1 MRCDG
6 THRNSGDNVMV
17 NLAKLASKWQKIL
30 RLQDWEV
37 TIDFY
42 RAREF
47 SNSDA
52 LGECTF
58 NVNSREGFIK
68 ILHPTDYDGEYN
80 LEWIV
85 VHELLHL
92 HFADWTAKNNYECP
106 VSGEQAIDS
115 IAQALARLESNCIK
129 LHKENKE
136 LKGRN
141 S

>member
-1 MRCDG
+1 
-6 THRNSGDNVMV
+6 MV
-17 NLAKLASKWQKIL
+17 NLSKVASKWQKIL

-37 TIDFY
+37 TIDYY
-42 RAREF
+42 RARDF
-47 SNSDA
+47 TNADA

-58 NVNSREGFIK
+58 NINSREGFIK
-68 ILHPTDYDGEYN
+68 ILDPIDYEGEYD

-115 IAQALARLESNCIK
+115 IAQALTRLNKAGDI
-129 LHKENKE
+129 LLKENKQ
-136 LKGRN
+136 LKNNKEVG
-141 S
+141 

>member
-1 MRCDG
+1 
-6 THRNSGDNVMV
+6 MV
-17 NLAKLASKWQKIL
+17 NLSKVASRWQKIL
-30 RLQDWEV
+30 RLQDWQV
-37 TIDFY
+37 DIDFY

-47 SNSDA
+47 ANADA

-58 NVNSREGFIK
+58 NINSREGFIK
-68 ILHPTDYDGEYN
+68 ILNPIDYEGEYD

-115 IAQALARLESNCIK
+115 IAQALTRL
-129 LHKENKE
+129 NKAGDIL
-136 LKGRN
+136 LK
-141 S
+141 

>member
-1 MRCDG
+1 
-6 THRNSGDNVMV
+6 MV

-42 RAREF
+42 RARDF
-47 SNSDA
+47 TNADA

-58 NVNSREGFIK
+58 NINSREGFIK
-68 ILHPTDYDGEYN
+68 ILDPIDYEGEYD

-115 IAQALARLESNCIK
+115 IAQALTRLNKAGDI
-129 LHKENKE
+129 LLKENKQ
-136 LKGRN
+136 LKKN
-141 S
+141 KEE

>member
-1 MRCDG
+1 
-6 THRNSGDNVMV
+6 MV
-17 NLAKLASKWQKIL
+17 NLSKVASKWQKIL

-37 TIDFY
+37 DIDFY

-47 SNSDA
+47 TNADA

-58 NVNSREGFIK
+58 NINSREGFIK
-68 ILHPTDYDGEYN
+68 ILNPIDYEGEYD

-115 IAQALARLESNCIK
+115 IAQALTRLNKAGDI
-129 LHKENKE
+129 LLKENKQ
-136 LKGRN
+136 LKKN
-141 S
+141 KEE

>member
-1 MRCDG
+1 
-6 THRNSGDNVMV
+6 MV
-17 NLAKLASKWQKIL
+17 NLTKMASKWQKIL

-58 NVNSREGFIK
+58 NINSREGFIK
-68 ILHPTDYDGEYN
+68 ILNPTDYDGEYN

-115 IAQALARLESNCIK
+115 IAIK
-129 LHKENKE
+129 LRLVLTQATPVVPLPIVKSRTVSPS
-136 LKGRN
+136 LL
-141 S
+141 

>member
-1 MRCDG
+1 
-6 THRNSGDNVMV
+6 MV
-17 NLAKLASKWQKIL
+17 NLSKVASKWQKIL
-30 RLQDWEV
+30 RLQDWQV
-37 TIDFY
+37 DIDFY

-47 SNSDA
+47 TNADA

-58 NVNSREGFIK
+58 NINSREGFIK
-68 ILHPTDYDGEYN
+68 ILDPIDYEGEYD

-115 IAQALARLESNCIK
+115 IAQALTRLNKAGDI
-129 LHKENKE
+129 LLKENKQ
-136 LKGRN
+136 LKNNKEVG
-141 S
+141 

>member
-1 MRCDG
+1 
-6 THRNSGDNVMV
+6 MV
-17 NLAKLASKWQKIL
+17 NLTRLASKWQKIL

-37 TIDFY
+37 TIDYY
-42 RAREF
+42 RARDF
-47 SNSDA
+47 TNADA

-58 NVNSREGFIK
+58 NINSREGFIK
-68 ILHPTDYDGEYN
+68 ILNPIDYDGEYD

-115 IAQALARLESNCIK
+115 IAQALTRLNKAGDI
-129 LHKENKE
+129 LLKENKQ
-136 LKGRN
+136 LKKN
-141 S
+141 KEE

>member
-1 MRCDG
+1 
-6 THRNSGDNVMV
+6 MV
-17 NLAKLASKWQKIL
+17 NLTKLASKWQKIL

-115 IAQALARLESNCIK
+115 IAQTLTRLSKQVEI
-129 LHKENKE
+129 LTKENKE
-136 LKGRN
+136 LKKKEAR
-141 S
+141 

>member
-1 MRCDG
+1 
-6 THRNSGDNVMV
+6 MV
-17 NLAKLASKWQKIL
+17 NLSKVASKWQKIL

-37 TIDFY
+37 TIDYY
-42 RAREF
+42 RARDF
-47 SNSDA
+47 ANADA

-58 NVNSREGFIK
+58 NINSREGFIK
-68 ILHPTDYDGEYN
+68 ILHPTDYDGDYD

-115 IAQALARLESNCIK
+115 IAQALTRLNKAGDI
-129 LHKENKE
+129 LLKENKQ
-136 LKGRN
+136 LKNNKEVG
-141 S
+141 

>member
-1 MRCDG
+1 
-6 THRNSGDNVMV
+6 MV
-17 NLAKLASKWQKIL
+17 NLSKVASRWQKIL

-37 TIDFY
+37 DIDFY
-42 RAREF
+42 RARDF
-47 SNSDA
+47 TNADA

-58 NVNSREGFIK
+58 NINSREGFIK
-68 ILHPTDYDGEYN
+68 ILNPIDYEGEYD

-115 IAQALARLESNCIK
+115 IAQALTRLNKAGDI
-129 LHKENKE
+129 LLKENKQ
-136 LKGRN
+136 LKKN
-141 S
+141 KEE

>member
-1 MRCDG
+1 
-6 THRNSGDNVMV
+6 MV
-17 NLAKLASKWQKIL
+17 NLSKVASKWQKIL

-37 TIDFY
+37 TIDYY
-42 RAREF
+42 RARDF
-47 SNSDA
+47 TNADA

-58 NVNSREGFIK
+58 NLNSREGFIK
-68 ILHPTDYDGEYN
+68 ILHPTDYDGDYD

-115 IAQALARLESNCIK
+115 IAQALTRLNKAGDI
-129 LHKENKE
+129 LLKENKQ
-136 LKGRN
+136 LKKN
-141 S
+141 KEE

>member
-1 MRCDG
+1 
-6 THRNSGDNVMV
+6 MV

-47 SNSDA
+47 TNADA

-58 NVNSREGFIK
+58 NINSREGFIK
-68 ILHPTDYDGEYN
+68 ILDPIDYEGEYD

-92 HFADWTAKNNYECP
+92 HFAGWTAKNNYECP

-115 IAQALARLESNCIK
+115 IAQALTRLNKAGDI
-129 LHKENKE
+129 LLKENKQ
-136 LKGRN
+136 LKNNKEVG
-141 S
+141 

>member
-1 MRCDG
+1 
-6 THRNSGDNVMV
+6 MV
-17 NLAKLASKWQKIL
+17 NLSKVASKWQKIL

-37 TIDFY
+37 TIDYY
-42 RAREF
+42 RARDF
-47 SNSDA
+47 TNADA

-58 NVNSREGFIK
+58 NINSREGFIK
-68 ILHPTDYDGEYN
+68 ILHPTDYDGDYD

-115 IAQALARLESNCIK
+115 IAQALTRLNKAGDI
-129 LHKENKE
+129 LLKENKQ
-136 LKGRN
+136 LKKN
-141 S
+141 KEE